1 MESGGTL
8 TSVGSDVHPCLGSVD
23 RAETRTNGH
32 SRPDAV
38 NRIPP
43 SMRLKNWESGSLLYD
58 TLHRQAPPECPCSE
72 TRCVGSLVFPRANA
86 PRPSAGDH
94 ERLRQQAA
102 EFLHSYYSTTTRAG
116 TAAYEERRA
125 QVEAEIS
132 RTGCYRLTA
141 TELSFGAKQAWRNAA
156 RCVGRAHWS
165 RLQIFDARDC
175 ESVEEMFEHICNH
188 IKYSTNKGNIRSAI
202 TIFPQRC
209 EGKGDFRVWNSQFI
223 HYAGFVQPDG
233 SVLGDGGT
241 VEFTQLCESLGWQPN
256 RGRFTVLPLVLQVP
270 GGELTLCPV
279 PPELVLE
286 VELEH
291 PQYEWFRELGLRWYG
306 LPAVANMLL
315 EVGGVEFPAAPFN
328 GWYTAAE
335 IGARNLGDTG
345 RYNLLKSVAERLG
358 LDTGRTCSLW
368 KDRAAIEVTVGVLHS
383 YQRAG
388 VTIVDH
394 HAISESFLKHLEREH
409 RVRGGCPTDWV
420 WVQPPISGSLTPLY
434 HQELLNYNLS
444 PAFRYQTD
452 LWKTPEWRAREE
464 MLGKRKTIGFRQLA
478 RAVEFSSA
486 LMVQALAR
494 RVRVT
499 ILYATETGRAQTLAQ
514 KLCTVFS
521 TTFNPKVQRMDE
533 YDIANLEHETLL
545 LVVAS
550 TFGNGDP
557 PENGETFAD
566 LLIAMTHPDSPTSQ
580 SRSYKARFN
589 SLSED
594 DFEAFQDSV
603 SESAGQLRTGP
614 LASVR
619 FGVFGLGSRAYPHFC
634 AFARAVDT
642 RLQELGGERLVP
654 LGEGDELC
662 GQEDL
667 FRDWAR
673 TSFQTACESFCIEGA
688 VDTGTRT
695 DTDSSPDTPGGW
707 SADTCRISV
716 VAEGPELVTALS
728 QLHRRKTV
736 QTRLLSRRNLQAA
749 ESGRRTVLVGLALPA
764 GLSYQP
770 GDHVGIHPDNAE
782 DQVQRLLQRMESMPP
797 RNDLVQLERLR
808 DGPHPGRGRSWVP
821 EPRLPPCTVSQALT
835 HLLDITSPP
844 SPDLLLLL
852 ASLNSDPQQQQRL
865 ITLGQGVVEYEQ
877 WRWAG
882 PSLAEVLEEFPATRV
897 PAALLLLHLPLLQ
910 PRYYSASSC
919 PLTHPG
925 ELHLTVAVVEYR
937 AQGGSGPLR
946 HGVCSSWLNRI
957 SPGDLVCCYIRRAP
971 LFRLPDDP
979 RVPCVLVGPGTG
991 VAPFR
996 GFWQQRLFEIQ
1007 HRGQAP
1013 CPMTLV
1019 FGCRRSDQDHI
1030 YREEMLEARDMGV
1043 FTEICTAYSRDQ
1055 NTKVYVQDVLRER
1068 LAEQLY
1074 RSLHT
1079 LRGHL
1084 YVCGDVTMAQDVSR
1098 AVQEIL
1104 AAQGGLSLSQAAAY
1118 ITRLKEENRYH
1129 EDIFGVTLRTRE
1141 VTTRVRSTSFTRW
1154 QEAKAGSGYV

>member
-1 MESGGTL
+1 M
-8 TSVGSDVHPCLGSVD
+8 
-23 RAETRTNGH
+23 
-32 SRPDAV
+32 
-38 NRIPP
+38 
-43 SMRLKNWESGSLLYD
+43 
-58 TLHRQAPPECPCSE
+58 
-72 TRCVGSLVFPRANA
+72 GSLVFPMASA
-86 PRPSAGDH
+86 PRPPVGDK
-94 ERLRQQAA
+94 ERLRQQAV
-102 EFLHSYYSTTTRAG
+102 EFLHSYYSTTKRAG
-116 TAAYEERRA
+116 TAAHEERRA
-125 QVEAEIS
+125 QVEAEIG
-132 RTGCYRLTA
+132 RTGRYRLTA

-165 RLQIFDARDC
+165 RLQVFDARDC
-175 ESVEEMFEHICNH
+175 ASVEEMFEHICNH
-188 IKYSTNKGNIRSAI
+188 IKYSTNRGNIRSAI
-202 TIFPQRC
+202 TIFPPRC
-209 EGKGDFRVWNSQFI
+209 KGRGDFRVWNSQYI
-223 HYAGFVQPDG
+223 HYAGFAQDDG
-233 SVLGDGGT
+233 SVLGDGAT
-241 VEFTQLCESLGWQPN
+241 VEITQLCEGLGWQPD
-256 RGRFTVLPLVLQVP
+256 RGRYTVLPLVLQVP
-270 GGELTLCPV
+270 GGEPTLCPL

-286 VELEH
+286 VALEH
-291 PQYEWFRELGLRWYG
+291 PQYKWFGAMGLRWYA

-315 EVGGVEFPAAPFN
+315 EVGGLEFPAAPFN

-345 RYNLLKSVAERLG
+345 RYNLLKDVAERLG

-368 KDRAAIEVTVGVLHS
+368 KDRAAIEATVGVLHS
-383 YQRAG
+383 FQRAG

-409 RVRGGCPTDWV
+409 RVRGGCPTDWL

-434 HQELLNYNLS
+434 HQELLNYSLT

-452 LWKTPEWRAREE
+452 PWKTPEWRAREE
-464 MLGKRKTIGFRQLA
+464 GLGKRRPIGFRQLA

-499 ILYATETGRAQTLAQ
+499 ILYATETGRAHTMAH

-557 PENGETFAD
+557 PENGEAFAE
-566 LLIAMTHPDSPTSQ
+566 LLMAMTHLDSPTPQ

-603 SESAGQLRTGP
+603 CQGAGQLRTGP

-662 GQEDL
+662 GQDDL

-673 TSFQTACESFCIEGA
+673 TSFQAACESFCIEGA
-688 VDTGTRT
+688 VATGT
-695 DTDSSPDTPGGW
+695 DSNSSPDTPGSW
-707 SADTCRISV
+707 SPGTCRLSV
-716 VAEGPELVTALS
+716 VADGPELVTALS
-728 QLHRRKTV
+728 LLYRRKTV
-736 QTRLLSRRNLQAA
+736 QARLLSRRNLQEPA
-749 ESGRRTVLVGLALPA
+749 SGRRTVLVRLALPA

-770 GDHVGIHPDNAE
+770 GDHLGIHPENSE
-782 DQVQRLLQRMESMPP
+782 DQVQRVLRRMEGLPP
-797 RNDLVQLERLR
+797 RNDLVQLELLR
-808 DGPHPGRGRSWVP
+808 DGPLAGRGRSWVP
-821 EPRLPPCTVSQALT
+821 ESRLPPCTVSQALT

-852 ASLNSDPQQQQRL
+852 APLNPDPHQHQRL
-865 ITLGQGVVEYEQ
+865 ITLSQGLAEYEQ

-919 PLTHPG
+919 PLTHPA
-925 ELHLTVAVVEYR
+925 ELHLTVAVVEYW

-946 HGVCSSWLNRI
+946 HGVCSSWLDRI
-957 SPGDLVCCYIRRAP
+957 SPGDPVCCYIRRAP
-971 LFRLPDDP
+971 LFHLPDDP

-1030 YREEMLEARDMGV
+1030 YQEEMLEARDSGV

-1068 LAEQLY
+1068 LPEQLY
-1074 RSLHT
+1074 RSLHS

-1084 YVCGDVTMAQDVSR
+1084 YVCGDVTMARDVSR
-1098 AVQEIL
+1098 VVQEIL
-1104 AAQGGLSLSQAAAY
+1104 AAQGGLSLGEAATY
-1118 ITRLKEENRYH
+1118 ITGLKEENRYH

-1141 VTTRVRSTSFTRW
+1141 VTTRVRSTSFTLW
-1154 QEAKAGSGYV
+1154 QEAKAGAGSV

>member
-1 MESGGTL
+1 MESGQTL
-8 TSVGSDVHPCLGSVD
+8 TSVGSDVHPCPGSVG
-23 RAETRTNGH
+23 RTETRTNGH

-38 NRIPP
+38 NRTPP
-43 SMRLKNWESGSLLYD
+43 SVRLKNWESGSLLYD
-58 TLHRQAPPECPCSE
+58 ILHRQAPPECPCSE
-72 TRCVGSLVFPRANA
+72 TRCLGSLVFPRPNA
-86 PRPSAGDH
+86 PRPSVGDQ

-116 TAAYEERRA
+116 TAAHEERRA
-125 QVEAEIS
+125 QVEAEIG
-132 RTGCYRLTA
+132 RTGRYRLTA

-175 ESVEEMFEHICNH
+175 ASVEEMFEHICNH

-202 TIFPQRC
+202 TIFPPRC
-209 EGKGDFRVWNSQFI
+209 EGKGDFRVWNSQYI
-223 HYAGFVQPDG
+223 HYAGFAQPDG
-233 SVLGDGGT
+233 SVLGDGAT
-241 VEFTQLCESLGWQPN
+241 VEITQLCEGLGWQPN

-270 GGELTLCPV
+270 GGEPTLFSL

-291 PQYEWFRELGLRWYG
+291 PQYEWFGELGLRWYG

-315 EVGGVEFPAAPFN
+315 EVGGLEFPAAPFN

-345 RYNLLKSVAERLG
+345 RYDLLK
-358 LDTGRTCSLW
+358 
-368 KDRAAIEVTVGVLHS
+368 
-383 YQRAG
+383 
-388 VTIVDH
+388 
-394 HAISESFLKHLEREH
+394 
-409 RVRGGCPTDWV
+409 RGGCPTDWV

-434 HQELLNYNLS
+434 HQEMLNYSLT
-444 PAFRYQTD
+444 PAFRYLMD
-452 LWKTPEWRAREE
+452 PWKTPEWRAREE
-464 MLGKRKTIGFRQLA
+464 MLGKRRTIGFRQLA

-514 KLCTVFS
+514 KLCTLFS

-557 PENGETFAD
+557 PENGEAFAE

-662 GQEDL
+662 GQDDL

-673 TSFQTACESFCIEGA
+673 TSFQAACESFCIEGA

-707 SADTCRISV
+707 SPDTCRISV
-716 VAEGPELVTALS
+716 VAEGPELVRALS

-736 QTRLLSRRNLQAA
+736 QTRLLSRRNLQAP
-749 ESGRRTVLVGLALPA
+749 ESGRRTVLVGLALPE

-770 GDHVGIHPDNAE
+770 GDHVGIHPDNPE
-782 DQVQRLLQRMESMPP
+782 DQVQRLLRRLESLPP

-882 PSLAEVLEEFPATRV
+882 PSLTEVLEEFSATRV

-919 PLTHPG
+919 PFTHPA

-946 HGVCSSWLNRI
+946 HGVCSSWLDRI

-1098 AVQEIL
+1098 VVQEIL
-1104 AAQGGLSLSQAAAY
+1104 AAQGGLSLGQAAAY
-1118 ITRLKEENRYH
+1118 ITGLKEENRYH

-1154 QEAKAGSGYV
+1154 QEAKAGAGYV